1 MQFGLGSD
9 DCDQVACAWARQRRS
24 CRSRAAALRM
34 SLSPDGSS
42 RDNGSSASSRR
53 RLSHVRSSL
62 WIAARHR
69 WENTPRW
76 ALDQNQC
83 GENTVRPSSD
93 AMYPSFRG
101 HGQSRLP
108 DTRPHFRTAPYTS
121 IGGWQL
127 DACLSKFP
135 VMMQYVAAI

>member
-1 MQFGLGSD
+1 MIAIKSPVLGHVNED
-9 DCDQVACAWARQRRS
+9 HVVPEPQLFECLYRLMVAAETMDRQLRL
-24 CRSRAAALRM
+24 AAGSRM
-34 SLSPDGSS
+34 SDRLCGSP
-42 RDNGSSASSRR
+42 RA
-53 RLSHVRSSL
+53 
-62 WIAARHR
+62 IAGKIP
-69 WENTPRW
+69 PRW

-83 GENTVRPSSD
+83 GDNTVRPSSD